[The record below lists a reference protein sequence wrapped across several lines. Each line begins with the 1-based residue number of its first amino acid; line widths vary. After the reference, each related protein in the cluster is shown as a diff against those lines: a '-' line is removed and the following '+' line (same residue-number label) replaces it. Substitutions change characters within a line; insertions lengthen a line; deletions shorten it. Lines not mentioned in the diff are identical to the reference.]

1 MAYSFIHSVS
11 CYRSESTEIL
21 NLLRVL
27 SFCGSLRDN
36 TRVYVL
42 SHLHSLRFAFTH
54 SPQMSELTF
63 PLHKH
68 SKQVVHIHCIKMFWF
83 VLVRSL
89 RNKHATIQTCP
100 VPFHLGYHCLSL
112 IWSLYYYT
120 ELHDVSLSKPF
131 LHVSECQYSWRRKG
145 RQSTALKDYFQE
157 TFGLPDMQHDWNPI
171 I

>member
-11 CYRSESTEIL
+11 CYRSESAEIL
-21 NLLRVL
+21 NLLHVL
-27 SFCGSLRDN
+27 SSCGSLRDN
-36 TRVYVL
+36 THVYVL
-42 SHLHSLRFAFTH
+42 SRLHSLRFAFAH

-68 SKQVVHIHCIKMFWF
+68 SKQVVHIHCVKMFRF

-89 RNKHATIQTCP
+89 RNKLATIQTYP

-131 LHVSECQYSWRRKG
+131 LPCQYSWRRKG
-145 RQSTALKDYFQE
+145 RHSTALKDYFQE

>member
-11 CYRSESTEIL
+11 CYRSESAEIL

-27 SFCGSLRDN
+27 SSCGSLRDN
-36 TRVYVL
+36 THVYVL
-42 SHLHSLRFAFTH
+42 SRLHSLRFAFTH
-54 SPQMSELTF
+54 SPQMSELIF

-120 ELHDVSLSKPF
+120 ELHDAMSVNVSTVEDVKADTLQLWKRH
-131 LHVSECQYSWRRKG
+131 LVYLICNMTGIQ
-145 RQSTALKDYFQE
+145 
-157 TFGLPDMQHDWNPI
+157 
-171 I
+171 